1 MLHSN
6 LQKIPFK
13 TSVKKTVKNTVEKNQ
28 GINVTGFTEIR
39 DHNAACRNASVDATD
54 FFLSWQP

>member
-6 LQKIPFK
+6 SHETPFNK
-13 TSVKKTVKNTVEKNQ
+13 TVKKTVKKNQ

-39 DHNAACRNASVDATD
+39 DYNAACREASVDAAD